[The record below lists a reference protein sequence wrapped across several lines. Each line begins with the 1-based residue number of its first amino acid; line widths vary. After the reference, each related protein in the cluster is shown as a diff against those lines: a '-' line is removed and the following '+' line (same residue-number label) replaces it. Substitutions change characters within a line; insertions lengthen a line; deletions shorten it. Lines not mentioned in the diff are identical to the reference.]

1 MRTKIGSHGDGM
13 EEELEEPASA
23 LHDLNHAGSLALM
36 GEIRRID
43 GPIGARPSTP
53 RTALLALHLVSRGR
67 VGEAV
72 RQQTHGAERGS
83 AAMCRRSGSAGNA
96 QRGMF
101 DVVGLCAVRDEG
113 PGTRAYAGQG
123 EGRTQSHS
131 RPRYS
136 WLSSYRPRPPAEDLA
151 DCERDVALDDILAPA
166 ALVVWRLGPTSSYLC
181 SWSVP
186 SADHVDHVTW

>member
-1 MRTKIGSHGDGM
+1 M

-36 GEIRRID
+36 GEIRRSD

-53 RTALLALHLVSRGR
+53 RIALLALHLVSRGR

-72 RQQTHGAERGS
+72 RQQTHGVERGS
-83 AAMCRRSGSAGNA
+83 AAMRRRSGSAGNA
-96 QRGMF
+96 QRGMR

-123 EGRTQSHS
+123 KGEN
-131 RPRYS
+131 P
-136 WLSSYRPRPPAEDLA
+136 
-151 DCERDVALDDILAPA
+151 VALEA
-166 ALVVWRLGPTSSYLC
+166 AV
-181 SWSVP
+181 
-186 SADHVDHVTW
+186 